1 MIAVEIESFQSIES
15 IKFTI
20 DGFTAVVGGS
30 DLGKSAIVRALK
42 CALTGAAG
50 TDFVRHGPV
59 CERRLKNTKKCRC
72 KASVRISTPT
82 FSFKWEKGDSVNK
95 YTVYH
100 PDRPDEVFDRVGQGA
115 PDFLLPHFNP
125 IKIGDSQ
132 ALIQVA
138 DQFRVGGV
146 GGPIFLLDVTGNA
159 IAEVISD
166 VARLD
171 ALNEAMKL
179 VQRDRKEATSTRT
192 VRERDL
198 QQLQAELA
206 DYDGLDAVLARVR
219 DVETKQDEVTKARA
233 HCEKVTGLVTTF
245 DTIADVIRALHKLLQ
260 HKLPDEETLR
270 AKQTRFF
277 EVDKLL
283 TEVLQRTPAV
293 KRLTGIDKIK
303 IPDGTTEKVTAAFE
317 QLQQHDTK
325 LQQFE
330 TLQRQEQAV
339 QQEIAQ
345 GEKAASLTLSDFTT
359 VSEALAQFDTVRTF
373 ADRNGALI
381 DEIAG
386 LEEAT
391 AEAER
396 EEAQALLELKELGLC
411 PTCSGPI
418 GAETHLHFDEAS

>member
-15 IKFTI
+15 LKFTI

-50 TDFVRHGPV
+50 TDFVRHGPA

-72 KASVRISTPT
+72 KTSVRISTPT
-82 FSFKWEKGDSVNK
+82 LSFKWEKGDSINK

-100 PDRPDEVFDRVGQGA
+100 PDDRVEVLDRVGQGP
-115 PDFLLPHFNP
+115 PDFLLPPFNP
-125 IKIGDSQ
+125 IKIGDNQ
-132 ALIQVA
+132 VLIQVA
-138 DQFRVGGV
+138 DQFRVAGA

-159 IAEVISD
+159 VAEVISD

-179 VQRDRKEATSTRT
+179 VQRDRKDATSTRT

-198 QQLQAELA
+198 QQLRAELE
-206 DYDGLDAVLARVR
+206 DYVGLDAALAKVR
-219 DVETKQDEVTKARA
+219 GIETKQAEVAKARA
-233 HCEKVTGLVTTF
+233 HCEKVAGIVTTF

-260 HKLPDEETLR
+260 HKLPDEEALQ

-293 KRLTGIDKIK
+293 KRLTSIDKIK
-303 IPDGTTEKVTAAFE
+303 IPDEPTEKVAAAFDK
-317 QLQQHDTK
+317 LQQHDTK

-330 TLQRQEQAV
+330 SLRRREAEV
-339 QQEIAQ
+339 RRDIDQ
-345 GEKAASLTLSDFTT
+345 GEKATQLTLSDFAV
-359 VSEALAQFDTVRTF
+359 VSDALTRFDAVRTLS
-373 ADRNGALI
+373 DRNSSLST
-381 DEIAG
+381 EVSS
-386 LEEAT
+386 LEEEVAQ
-391 AEAER
+391 ADR
-396 EEAQALLELKELGLC
+396 EEAQLLAELKELGLC

-418 GAETHLHFDEAS
+418 GSETHLHFDEAS

>member
-15 IKFTI
+15 LRFTI
-20 DGFTAVVGGS
+20 DGFTAIVGGS

-72 KASVRISTPT
+72 KASVRISTPS
-82 FSFKWEKGDSVNK
+82 FSFKWEKGDSINK

-100 PDRPDEVFDRVGQGA
+100 PDREEVLDRVDRGA

-125 IKIGDSQ
+125 IKIGDNQ
-132 ALIQVA
+132 VLIQIA
-138 DQFRVGGV
+138 DQFRVNGV
-146 GGPIFLLDVTGNA
+146 GGPIFLLDVTGNS

-179 VQRDRKEATSTRT
+179 VQRDRKEASTTRT

-198 QQLQAELA
+198 QQLRTELEA
-206 DYDGLDAVLARVR
+206 YDGLDAVLARVR
-219 DVETKQDEVTKARA
+219 EVEAKQDEIARTRA
-233 HCEKVTGLVTTF
+233 HCDKVASLATTF
-245 DTIADVIRALHKLLQ
+245 DVVADAIRGLHKLLQ
-260 HKLPDEETLR
+260 HALPDEEALQ
-270 AKQTRFF
+270 AKQSRFF

-283 TEVLQRTPAV
+283 GEVLQRTPAI
-293 KRLTGIDKIK
+293 KRLTGIDKIQL
-303 IPDGTTEKVTAAFE
+303 PDETPEKVTTAFE
-317 QLQQHDTK
+317 A
-325 LQQFE
+325 
-330 TLQRQEQAV
+330 LQRFDTLWRQEEAARRD
-339 QQEIAQ
+339 IAR
-345 GEKAASLTLSDFTT
+345 GEKASDLRLSDFTT
-359 VSEALAQFDTVRTF
+359 VSDALAQFETLRALDARNDTL
-373 ADRNGALI
+373 NGEVTA
-381 DEIAG
+381 
-386 LEEAT
+386 LEEAV

-396 EEAQALLELKELGLC
+396 EEAAALAELNELGLC

-418 GAETHLHFDEAS
+418 GAETHLHLDEAS

>member
-1 MIAVEIESFQSIES
+1 MIAVEIESFQSIDS
-15 IKFTI
+15 LRFTI
-20 DGFTAVVGGS
+20 DGFTAIVGGS

-59 CERRLKNTKKCRC
+59 CERRIKNTKKCRC
-72 KASVRISTPT
+72 KASVRISTPS

-100 PDRPDEVFDRVGQGA
+100 PDREEVFDRVGQGA

-179 VQRDRKEATSTRT
+179 VQRDRKDATSTRT

-198 QQLQAELA
+198 QQLRTELNA
-206 DYDGLDAVLARVR
+206 YDGLDAVLVRVR
-219 DVETKQDEVTKARA
+219 DVEAQQDTILKTRA
-233 HCEKVTGLVTTF
+233 HCDKVTSLAATL
-245 DTIADVIRALHKLLQ
+245 DLIADAIRSLQKLLQ
-260 HKLPDEETLR
+260 HTLPDEEGLQ
-270 AKQTRFF
+270 AKQFRFF

-283 TEVLQRTPAV
+283 AEVLQRTPAI
-293 KRLTGIDKIK
+293 KRLTGIDKIQL
-303 IPDGTTEKVTAAFE
+303 PDETPEKVAAAFE
-317 QLQQHDTK
+317 ALQQLDT
-325 LQQFE
+325 LW
-330 TLQRQEQAV
+330 RQKEAV
-339 QQEIAQ
+339 HRDIAQ
-345 GEKAASLTLSDFTT
+345 GEKAASLALSDFST
-359 VSEALAQFDTVRTF
+359 VSEAIVQFDAVRTS

-418 GAETHLHFDEAS
+418 GAGTHLHLDEAS